1 MRKTV
6 SILAYRCR
14 QMITDGGVMGEFFC
28 RGICGNPCESIAISG
43 EMDLNADDRRRDI
56 LHLLHHLVF
65 ETVYPVFYFV

>member
-1 MRKTV
+1 
-6 SILAYRCR
+6 
-14 QMITDGGVMGEFFC
+14 MGEFFC